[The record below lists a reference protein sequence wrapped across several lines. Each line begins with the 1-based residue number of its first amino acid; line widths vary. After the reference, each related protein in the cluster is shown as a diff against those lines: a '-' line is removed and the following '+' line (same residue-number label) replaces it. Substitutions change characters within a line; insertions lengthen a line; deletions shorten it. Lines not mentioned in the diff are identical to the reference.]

1 MSTEFRLPK
10 LAEGDATGSVAKV
23 LIQPGDALALDQSVL
38 EVETDKAVVEV
49 PSTVAGIV
57 QAVHVKAGDDVS
69 EGTLVLTVAE
79 AAGAPE
85 APAAQAPSP
94 AQEPAPAAQAAP
106 AAPPA
111 QAVPPEVPQAP
122 HAPPSVPAALPP
134 APAAADRSRIPA
146 APSVRRF
153 ARELGVDL
161 GAVQG
166 TGPAGRISLQDVKA
180 HVRARGAAPAAAGLP
195 GAVALP
201 DFSRF
206 GPVRREAVSAV
217 RRATAQHLGQSW
229 PNVPQVTQFDE
240 SDVTEL
246 ERLRRLHA
254 PAVAE
259 RGGKLTVTAV
269 LLKVVALALRKYP
282 QFNASLDLAQGEVV
296 YKEYMH
302 IGVAVDT
309 PRGLLVPVVRDVDR
323 KSIADLSVEL
333 NAIAEKARGA
343 KLTLDD
349 MQGGC
354 FSISNLGG
362 VGGTGFTPIV
372 NSPEAAIL
380 GVSRTQVQ
388 PRWDGSAF
396 VPRDILPLSLS
407 YDHRLIDGADAARFL
422 RFVCEVLASPFLLA
436 LEG

>member
-23 LIQPGDALALDQSVL
+23 LVQPGDALVLDQSIL

-49 PSTVAGIV
+49 PATIAGTVT
-57 QAVHVKAGDDVS
+57 AVHVKAGEDVS
-69 EGTLVLTVAE
+69 EGTLILTVAE
-79 AAGAPE
+79 AAASPAADPPASPEPAPTA
-85 APAAQAPSP
+85 APQAPPAPPAAPHQAAQPPAAAQAPVASP
-94 AQEPAPAAQAAP
+94 PVPPAAP
-106 AAPPA
+106 APG
-111 QAVPPEVPQAP
+111 
-122 HAPPSVPAALPP
+122 
-134 APAAADRSRIPA
+134 RSRIPA

-161 GAVQG
+161 AAVDG
-166 TGPAGRISLQDVKA
+166 SGPAGRISLQDVKA
-180 HVRARGAAPAAAGLP
+180 YVRTRETASVGAPSALP
-195 GAVALP
+195 ALP

-206 GPVRREAVSAV
+206 GPVRREPVSAV

-229 PNVPQVTQFDE
+229 PNVPQVTQFDAA
-240 SDVTEL
+240 DVTEL
-246 ERLRRLHA
+246 ERLRRLHG
-254 PAVAE
+254 PLVAE

-282 QFNASLDLAQGEVV
+282 KFNASLDLAKGEVV
-296 YKEYMH
+296 YKEYMN
-302 IGVAVDT
+302 IGIAVDT

-333 NAIAEKARGA
+333 NAIAEKSRTA
-343 KLTLDD
+343 KLSLDD
-349 MQGGC
+349 LQGGC

-362 VGGTGFTPIV
+362 IGGTGFTPIV
-372 NSPEAAIL
+372 NSPEVVIL
-380 GVSRTQVQ
+380 GVSRTAVE

-396 VPRDILPLSLS
+396 LPRDILPLSLS

-422 RFVCEVLASPFLLA
+422 RYVCEVVESPFLLA